1 MTMSFVFGISYYGVQ
16 AFIYNLQNGHMM
28 TNELNKVSNENDSR
42 EPRAVNNRKPTQQ
55 KKAIKEKC
63 KTRQWNRQYIK

>member
-42 EPRAVNNRKPTQQ
+42 EPRQQ
-55 KKAIKEKC
+55 KKAKK
-63 KTRQWNRQYIK
+63 KRM